1 MVGHVVKASAL
12 MVGLSA
18 VVAGAIAFYPHSAP
32 SDKAAPAA
40 REAAPIAS
48 LPVGQLAPLSRSLA
62 RDVPPQV
69 AAAPTPKPANSQIS
83 QANQRLA
90 AAMEKPAR
98 QDGLSQ
104 IAQAAGAPSDQ
115 SALGR
120 PTGASAALA
129 FAPTASESNADLI
142 ARAKTQLRDGAAASA
157 RLLLKRA
164 ARGGSPEALALLGQS
179 FDAAALSEM
188 GVKGVQADASEARKY
203 YKQASDAGSADAKR
217 RLAKLGG

>member
-18 VVAGAIAFYPHSAP
+18 VVAGVIAFYPQSTPADKSAP
-32 SDKAAPAA
+32 AVRD
-40 REAAPIAS
+40 AAPIAS
-48 LPVGQLAPLSRSLA
+48 LPVGQLAPLSPSMA
-62 RDVPPQV
+62 GDAPAHV
-69 AAAPTPKPANSQIS
+69 AAAPAAKPATSQLT

-90 AAMEKPAR
+90 AAMTKAGR
-98 QDGLSQ
+98 QDGLAQ
-104 IAQAAGAPSDQ
+104 IAQAAGAPSDK
-115 SALGR
+115 STLGR
-120 PTGASAALA
+120 PTGASNALA

-142 ARAKTQLRDGAAASA
+142 ARARTQLRDGAAASA

-188 GVKGVQADASEARKY
+188 GVKGVQADAAEARKY
-203 YKQASDAGSADAKR
+203 YRQASEAGSADAKR